1 MRAMLTA
8 VTLLNWISRRFRGSM
23 RGDEYLHASG
33 RKAAEDCHLGCC
45 PHFQAQEYIEWQSEH
60 QDIRQDRE
68 TRDCDVELGLDA
80 FRIRVIGGL
89 PYRLYRKTLKDND
102 KENSNGLQ
110 RSESNDAVHGYAD
123 TLSLF
128 SNTQYEDKDR
138 AFDQGENGVVEDLR
152 NVEPP

>member
-1 MRAMLTA
+1 
-8 VTLLNWISRRFRGSM
+8 
-23 RGDEYLHASG
+23 
-33 RKAAEDCHLGCC
+33 
-45 PHFQAQEYIEWQSEH
+45 
-60 QDIRQDRE
+60 
-68 TRDCDVELGLDA
+68 VELGLDA